1 MLFNLGCYS
10 FITVSYYIIKELN
23 RRDIND
29 KEEIFKFTLSSEV
42 NLADYLHFIEYDN
55 FW

>member
-1 MLFNLGCYS
+1 MLYNLGCYS

-23 RRDIND
+23 KIDING
-29 KEEIFKFTLSSEV
+29 KEDIFDFTLSPEV